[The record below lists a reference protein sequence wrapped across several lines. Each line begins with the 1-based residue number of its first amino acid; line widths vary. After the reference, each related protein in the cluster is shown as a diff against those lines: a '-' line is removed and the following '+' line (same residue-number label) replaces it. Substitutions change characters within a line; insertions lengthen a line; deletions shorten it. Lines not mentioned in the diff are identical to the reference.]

1 MGKTDSRIISCAAGA
16 TVKLLKTKKIMS
28 FYMLVRF
35 QPVFII
41 FIGFPKYF
49 DILVILCCKSS
60 L

>member
-41 FIGFPKYF
+41 FDWISKVF
-49 DILVILCCKSS
+49 
-60 L
+60 